1 MSTMFY
7 LVNHKENMM
16 YNAECKKINEF
27 VEEVEKLAETKGI
40 KNDYIYM
47 MTLKD
52 NLLLE
57 VDMPEEIELAYRIG
71 RTGKGN
77 GNVEYNVW
85 LTQEYVE
92 DSTRNGHYVIM
103 DEYDNVFTTD
113 EFFRMVQESE
123 V

>member
-1 MSTMFY
+1 
-7 LVNHKENMM
+7 M